1 MRDNTSESELRK
13 TAVESLEDFLK
24 DSMLECPIDVVRL
37 V

>member
-1 MRDNTSESELRK
+1 MRDNTSETELRK

-24 DSMLECPIDVVRL
+24 DSTFECPIDVVKL